1 MRNRIDIKNLEKN
14 PDYQDYI
21 QNRRPAEKARAEE
34 LRSRQRELNRK
45 REMSEARIH
54 YGKTLAQLDRHSD
67 IKLNPDEVVFDVPDR
82 QQILDL
88 RNELER
94 ITRPEDAV
102 KVFDKIVFGDDPN
115 NRTIVDTEPKIEDER
130 YIY

>member
-1 MRNRIDIKNLEKN
+1 MGKWSIKRLEKTA
-14 PDYQDYI
+14 DYQDFI
-21 QNRRPAEKARAEE
+21 QNRRPAQQERDEALRAKFAVNRDVNEKRH
-34 LRSRQRELNRK
+34 Q
-45 REMSEARIH
+45 

-94 ITRPEDAV
+94 ITKPEDAV
-102 KVFDKIVFGDDPN
+102 KVFDKVVFGDEPN

-130 YIY
+130 YLY